1 MILPVAP
8 TLKFNR
14 NRIFP
19 VPALSVFRLPR
30 IPNSNIPGTKFSPY
44 EIVRGLFYV
53 PGQVPRLSKR
63 QKNVY

>member
-8 TLKFNR
+8 SLKFNR
-14 NRIFP
+14 NRP
-19 VPALSVFRLPR
+19 SSVPTLSVFAYPGSPMPICR
-30 IPNSNIPGTKFSPY
+30 GTKFSPY

-63 QKNVY
+63 KKNVY